1 VVSGFRN
8 PLKEIIYP
16 IVVAKSEGAYLW
28 DIDGFRFVDITC
40 GFGSNFFGNSAPF
53 IKEAIHKQ
61 LDIGY
66 EIGPQHPLM
75 AEASRLF
82 CEVTGNQRAAFCN
95 TGSEAVLGA
104 LRLARTVTLKDKVV
118 MFENDYHGINDEV
131 IVTRGSNGFAT
142 PAAAGIPEAA
152 VEHVIML
159 DYGDEKSLD
168 YIIEHADE
176 IAALLIEP
184 VQSRYPEIQPREF
197 LKKARK
203 ICSEKNI
210 AFIFDEVI
218 TGFRIHQRGA
228 QGFYGIDADICTYGK
243 IVGGGLPIGVI
254 AGKAEFMDALD
265 GGQWQYGDNST
276 PEVGVTYF
284 AGTFVRHPLVLAAS
298 VAVLSKL
305 KAEPDL
311 QFWLNARANRMVNE
325 INNYA
330 KLVGAPVK
338 IANCGSMC
346 KIKIPQDIPYEELM
360 YVLLREKGIHVWD
373 ARPTFITTAHSD
385 EDIEFIINAFK
396 AAMDEMLVLEFF
408 PAADGKAATARAA
421 SAESFLEVDQS
432 ALAVE
437 SDYQKKN
444 FTPPVPGAKLGRDE
458 EGRAVW
464 YVPSAKDPSHFEK
477 WQG

>member
-1 VVSGFRN
+1 
-8 PLKEIIYP
+8 
-16 IVVAKSEGAYLW
+16 
-28 DIDGFRFVDITC
+28 
-40 GFGSNFFGNSAPF
+40 
-53 IKEAIHKQ
+53 
-61 LDIGY
+61 
-66 EIGPQHPLM
+66 
-75 AEASRLF
+75 
-82 CEVTGNQRAAFCN
+82 
-95 TGSEAVLGA
+95 
-104 LRLARTVTLKDKVV
+104 
-118 MFENDYHGINDEV
+118 
-131 IVTRGSNGFAT
+131 
-142 PAAAGIPEAA
+142 
-152 VEHVIML
+152 ML

-184 VQSRYPEIQPREF
+184 VQSRYPEIQPLEF

-311 QFWLNARANRMVNE
+311 QLWLNARADRMVKE

-346 KIKIPQDIPYEELM
+346 KIKIPQEIAYEELI

-385 EDIEFIINAFK
+385 ADIDFIINAFK
-396 AAMDEMLVLEFF
+396 EAMDDMLLMEFF
-408 PAADGKAATARAA
+408 PAAEGKATPAL
-421 SAESFLEVDQS
+421 SAPAEN
-432 ALAVE
+432 
-437 SDYQKKN
+437 DYQKQH
-444 FTPPVPGAKLGRDE
+444 FTPPVAGAKLGRDE
-458 EGRAVW
+458 EGQAVW
-464 YVPSAKDPSHFEK
+464 YVPSAKDPSQFEK